1 MLILVQYILIIV
13 IINSIIY
20 NINYTNIALF
30 Q

>member
-13 IINSIIY
+13 IINSIIH

-30 Q
+30 